1 VSLAFQAWVIS
12 AEYTISRR
20 NFPMMKSAISILFA
34 SSALALSGAPALAQ
48 TAAPADP
55 AAPAEAQ
62 PAPADQSAQPAPAD
76 QSAPAGQAAPA
87 GQSAAPQL
95 TAEQAEAQNKAIA
108 DFTAAQ
114 QAQAA
119 GNHAE
124 AVAKLEPALP
134 VIREIVSRDP
144 NSIQNAGFLA
154 SALTITANSQ
164 GAMGNIDAIPPL
176 YTEAAPLWMKVYESD
191 KANTGVRGT
200 LVSILVNLGN
210 FNLNKQDTAAA
221 RPNFEQ
227 ALAIV
232 KEGRASDPA
241 DPELANAEFSSLIG
255 LNQST
260 GEASY
265 LEQAKP
271 VGEELRAKNAVSA
284 ANKPAVD
291 AILGAA

>member
-1 VSLAFQAWVIS
+1 M
-12 AEYTISRR
+12 T
-20 NFPMMKSAISILFA
+20 KSAISLLFA
-34 SSALALSGAPALAQ
+34 SSALAFASSPAFAQ
-48 TAAPADP
+48 EAAP
-55 AAPAEAQ
+55 AAPATAETPSE
-62 PAPADQSAQPAPAD
+62 PAA
-76 QSAPAGQAAPA
+76 QAAPT
-87 GQSAAPQL
+87 QL
-95 TAEQAEAQNKAIA
+95 TPEQVEAQNKAIA

-124 AVAKLEPALP
+124 AIAKLEPALP
-134 VIREIVSRDP
+134 VIREIASRDP

-154 SALTITANSQ
+154 SALTITANSK

-176 YTEAAPLWMKVYESD
+176 YTEAAPLWMKVYEAD
-191 KANTGVRGT
+191 KANAGVRGT

-210 FNLNKQDTAAA
+210 FSLNQENKAAA
-221 RPNFEQ
+221 QPNFEQ
-227 ALAIV
+227 ALAIA
-232 KEGRASDPA
+232 KEGRAADPA
-241 DPELANAEFSSLIG
+241 NAELANAEFSSLIG

-260 GEASY
+260 GEETY

-271 VGEELRAKNAVSA
+271 VGEELRAKGTVSA

>member
-1 VSLAFQAWVIS
+1 M
-12 AEYTISRR
+12 T
-20 NFPMMKSAISILFA
+20 KSAISILFA
-34 SSALALSGAPALAQ
+34 SSALVLAGAPAFAQ
-48 TAAPADP
+48 ETAPADP
-55 AAPAEAQ
+55 AAPAAAQAQ
-62 PAPADQSAQPAPAD
+62 PNAGAQT
-76 QSAPAGQAAPA
+76 S
-87 GQSAAPQL
+87 APQL
-95 TAEQAEAQNKAIA
+95 TAEQVEAQNKAIA

-176 YTEAAPLWMKVYESD
+176 YTEAAPLWMKVYQSD
-191 KANTGVRGT
+191 KANAGVRGT

-210 FNLNKQDTAAA
+210 FNLNQQNKSAAQ
-221 RPNFEQ
+221 PNFEQ

-232 KEGRASDPA
+232 REGRAADPA
-241 DPELANAEFSSLIG
+241 NAEMANAEFSSLIG

-271 VGEELRAKNAVSA
+271 IGEELRAKGTVSA